1 MEKITLLVKR
11 TTKESGKIKLRF
23 RLRDGREID
32 LYRKSNI
39 ISDLKDLEKL
49 TIDGCLVPG
58 IRKISPE
65 LERLKADIS
74 TEMAAM
80 SAAYREASAKGEKL
94 NSEQFSKLVD
104 KYLDPTIELRKD
116 DNLLLSRF
124 DKYVEDSHKEGII
137 GQSRYSLYKLVGKE
151 LERFLTIQGKVNI
164 FTFDF
169 TANDFMLFRQF
180 LTDEYKYI
188 SKWQFLYKDEPK
200 RYIPKEPRSN
210 NTVSTRI
217 KQLKA
222 FFNSL
227 EETGEIDKS
236 PFRKL
241 GKERAKVA
249 TREMYSEPVFL
260 TSDELT
266 KVMKAETP
274 KELEETKAAFLLQ
287 CAFGCR
293 IADFQ
298 RLKADNLEVDKDG
311 IPYIHYLPH
320 KTMKEQRN
328 NAEIETPVMLYAL
341 DIIKQYGF
349 KFSILHN
356 ISGRNG
362 YNVKIKQLLEFCGID
377 RRCNVFDEK
386 KQDNVYKP
394 LYELASSKLS
404 RKTHVDIIS
413 KVQIDLYASGL
424 HRFGSEAVNHYTAMG
439 LKDRFRLMCCAF
451 GQPEYKVDEKFNVI
465 K

>member
-23 RLRDGREID
+23 RLRDGRETD

-39 ISDLKDLEKL
+39 IADLKDLEKL
-49 TIDGCLVPG
+49 TIDGNLAPG

-65 LERLKADIS
+65 LDRLKAAIS
-74 TEMAAM
+74 REMAAM
-80 SAAYREASAKGEKL
+80 SEAYHEATAKGERL

-104 KYLDPTIELRKD
+104 RMLDPTIELRKD
-116 DNLLLSRF
+116 DNLLLYRF

-137 GQSRYSLYKLVGKE
+137 GQSRYLLYKLVRKE
-151 LERFLTIQGKVNI
+151 LERFLTIQGKVNVY
-164 FTFDF
+164 TFNF

-180 LTDEYKYI
+180 LIDEYKYI
-188 SKWQFLYKDEPK
+188 SKWQYLYQNEPK
-200 RYIPKEPRSN
+200 RNIPKEPRSN

-241 GKERAKVA
+241 GKERAKAA
-249 TREMYSEPVFL
+249 TRELYSEPVFL
-260 TSDELT
+260 TAEELAS
-266 KVMKAETP
+266 VMKTDVP
-274 KELEETKAAFLLQ
+274 PSFEETKAAFLLQ
-287 CAFGCR
+287 CALGCR

-298 RLKADNLEVDKDG
+298 RLKADNLSIDKNG

-320 KTMKEQRN
+320 KTVKEQRN
-328 NAEIETPVMLYAL
+328 NAEIETPIMLYAL
-341 DIIKQYGF
+341 DIIKQYGI
-349 KFSILHN
+349 KFNILHN
-356 ISGRNG
+356 ISGKNG
-362 YNVKIKQLLEFCGID
+362 YNVKIKQLLEFCNID

-394 LYELASSKLS
+394 VFELASSKLS
-404 RKTHVDIIS
+404 RKTHVDIMS

-424 HRFGSEAVNHYTAMG
+424 HRVGSEAVNHYTAMG
-439 LKDRFRLMCCAF
+439 LKDRFRLMCLAF
-451 GQPEYKVDEKFNVI
+451 GQPEYKVDENLNVI
-465 K
+465 L